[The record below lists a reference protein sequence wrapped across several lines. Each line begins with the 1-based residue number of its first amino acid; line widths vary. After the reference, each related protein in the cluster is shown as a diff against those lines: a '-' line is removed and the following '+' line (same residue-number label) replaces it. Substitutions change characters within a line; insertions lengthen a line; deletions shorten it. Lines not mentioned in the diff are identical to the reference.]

1 MNQLLLYSSLV
12 YGVLLVAALLLFP
25 ITDYSLALIILAG
38 ILTSLWNHGSTS
50 AIARMCD
57 RTVMVL
63 GAVLV
68 LLLCVQIKHVRIRLV
83 LLLLLLTTLG
93 LYGSAKLTDSTACH
107 FTAHTA
113 LTGIFI
119 LLIEKHSSKN

>member
-1 MNQLLLYSSLV
+1 MNRFLFYSSLV
-12 YGVLLVAALLLFP
+12 YGVLLIAVLLVFP

-38 ILTSLWNHGSTS
+38 ILTSLWNHGSMS
-50 AIARMCD
+50 AIAHMCD

-63 GAVLV
+63 GTVLV
-68 LLLCVQIKHVRIRLV
+68 LLLCVQIKHVNIRLV

-93 LYGSAKLTDSTACH
+93 LYGAAKLTDSTACH
-107 FTAHTA
+107 FTAHTV

-119 LLIEKHSSKN
+119 LLIERHSAKN